1 MKKRNLFI
9 ALVWLACVPAS
20 AQTWDILDKSM
31 DAYNQD
37 GGLPT
42 NGAWQVNQG
51 GNAGGVA
58 TQEDGYVNFT
68 KTKAGGSG
76 SGCWAWVRPADAL
89 SEPVAGTSYSIEVKA
104 RVHSVGVPDDGS
116 YIEANQMALRVGS
129 KSIAAPIYLKYGDGV
144 SGGSVSSVP
153 GGADACALNTAEWQ
167 VYRWVFHADHARYDV
182 YVEGMDGPVFEDV
195 EVISTGD
202 ANGVYFG
209 AESYHRCNMDVMYV
223 KMGTGDFFSGSKIV
237 SVNLSSDSQVEK
249 TTRTIEVT
257 VTTVRIND
265 GETLLV
271 SLVDDEDRT
280 LVEAVETVVA
290 NDKAVAEL
298 TIPATVTKGNYYVKV
313 AAPNDQLGE
322 TTVRPQTVGYFVCL
336 PNRLADWMLGGFV
349 RPEGKNPVIEPNPQ
363 STFFCPM
370 NQAEVKWEES
380 DTFNPGAVVKDGKI
394 CVLYRAEDNSATGI
408 GKRVSRVA
416 LAETTDGITMTRRL
430 EPIFFP
436 DEDPLSQEYE
446 WPGGIE
452 DPRVAVT
459 TEGLFVMYYT
469 AWDRDNARLCVA
481 SSRDLLTWTR
491 HGPIFAKA
499 YNGKYLN
506 EWTKSSSIV
515 TELKD
520 DKLVVAEMN
529 VEYDGKT
536 WTYLMYWGENAV
548 HAAVSD
554 NLTDWTPVENGNGGL
569 LALANT
575 RRGYFDSS
583 LVECGPPAVRT
594 DKGVLLLYNGRN
606 NTNAYA
612 DPRFNM
618 GTYSAGQMLFD
629 LEDPFKMIA
638 RSDVPFFRPM
648 DSFEKSGQYVRGT
661 VFIEGLVYFEKKW
674 YLYYGCADSKV
685 GVAIYDPANPADGDP
700 VPDYQQGKGIAYYP
714 AHGIGKKVARIHSSS
729 GQTKD
734 SESAFNLL
742 YSYLGPRKWC
752 EDKNANPWVIFEFY
766 DYYNIDKTVFRD
778 VAPYESGNGNVPEYW
793 IYTSVTGTADSDWKE
808 VVHKTGQQRVDV
820 KEDMFDVPE
829 EARYI
834 KFVASRGIRTDNG
847 QPENAI
853 RIYGFDIYGSFSRP
867 VDRGN
872 VVSVGKTVLGFHN
885 ASEDYWQPLHLF
897 DGDVVNEANQWRF
910 ARPSVTDS
918 LRYVV
923 IDLEEEYEVAKFVLY
938 DAGTSGAD
946 SRNIDGYA
954 IYVATEAPVIG
965 SISGTGDRNTVWTKV
980 VDATGR
986 RSEQVKTDVIEP
998 VAARYIKLEIPRSR
1012 TTGAVRLSE
1021 FEVHKKGDGSGVQ
1034 SACADVPTM
1043 MPTTLES
1050 GESITICCNVESGKV
1065 SLYNLQ
1071 GRLLQEVPVCGN
1083 GQQIPIQLPAGLYV
1097 ARLECGTQRS
1107 TEKLLVN

>member
-1 MKKRNLFI
+1 M
-9 ALVWLACVPAS
+9 
-20 AQTWDILDKSM
+20 
-31 DAYNQD
+31 
-37 GGLPT
+37 
-42 NGAWQVNQG
+42 
-51 GNAGGVA
+51 
-58 TQEDGYVNFT
+58 E
-68 KTKAGGSG
+68 
-76 SGCWAWVRPADAL
+76 
-89 SEPVAGTSYSIEVKA
+89 
-104 RVHSVGVPDDGS
+104 
-116 YIEANQMALRVGS
+116 
-129 KSIAAPIYLKYGDGV
+129 
-144 SGGSVSSVP
+144 
-153 GGADACALNTAEWQ
+153 
-167 VYRWVFHADHARYDV
+167 
-182 YVEGMDGPVFEDV
+182 
-195 EVISTGD
+195 
-202 ANGVYFG
+202 
-209 AESYHRCNMDVMYV
+209 
-223 KMGTGDFFSGSKIV
+223 
-237 SVNLSSDSQVEK
+237 
-249 TTRTIEVT
+249 
-257 VTTVRIND
+257 
-265 GETLLV
+265 
-271 SLVDDEDRT
+271 
-280 LVEAVETVVA
+280 
-290 NDKAVAEL
+290 
-298 TIPATVTKGNYYVKV
+298 
-313 AAPNDQLGE
+313 
-322 TTVRPQTVGYFVCL
+322 
-336 PNRLADWMLGGFV
+336 
-349 RPEGKNPVIEPNPQ
+349 
-363 STFFCPM
+363 
-370 NQAEVKWEES
+370 
-380 DTFNPGAVVKDGKI
+380 
-394 CVLYRAEDNSATGI
+394 
-408 GKRVSRVA
+408 
-416 LAETTDGITMTRRL
+416 
-430 EPIFFP
+430 
-436 DEDPLSQEYE
+436 
-446 WPGGIE
+446 
-452 DPRVAVT
+452 
-459 TEGLFVMYYT
+459 
-469 AWDRDNARLCVA
+469 
-481 SSRDLLTWTR
+481 
-491 HGPIFAKA
+491 
-499 YNGKYLN
+499 
-506 EWTKSSSIV
+506 
-515 TELKD
+515 
-520 DKLVVAEMN
+520 
-529 VEYDGKT
+529 
-536 WTYLMYWGENAV
+536 
-548 HAAVSD
+548 
-554 NLTDWTPVENGNGGL
+554 
-569 LALANT
+569 
-575 RRGYFDSS
+575 
-583 LVECGPPAVRT
+583 
-594 DKGVLLLYNGRN
+594 
-606 NTNAYA
+606 
-612 DPRFNM
+612 
-618 GTYSAGQMLFD
+618 
-629 LEDPFKMIA
+629 
-638 RSDVPFFRPM
+638 
-648 DSFEKSGQYVRGT
+648 
-661 VFIEGLVYFEKKW
+661 
-674 YLYYGCADSKV
+674 
-685 GVAIYDPANPADGDP
+685 IYDPANPADGDP
-700 VPDYQQGKGIAYYP
+700 VTDYQQGKGIAYYP

-742 YSYLGPRKWC
+742 YSYLSPRKWC
-752 EDKNANPWVIFEFY
+752 EDKNANPWVIFELY
-766 DYYNIDKTVFRD
+766 DYYNIDKMVFRD

-793 IYTSVTGTADSDWKE
+793 IYTSVTGTADNDWKE

-1107 TEKLLVN
+1107 TEKLSVN